1 MPRLARHHAIATAVT
16 VGALALAGCSGTDEA
31 TQSISNPRPDAT
43 TSSPSASESAPEPG
57 EEPADFTGEAAE
69 PSEPGPFSV
78 GRRTEQVVD
87 ASRADRTFSVE
98 VWYPSDTQ
106 SAPTPYELIPGVAFD
121 SVLSTTG
128 SPASTEGPFPVV
140 VFSHGSGGLRQ
151 QSATILETVASH
163 GFVVVAPDHP
173 GNTAIDQLVGTQTA
187 PKLTATNRVLDVG
200 VVLDRLEDQEIAAGL
215 VDNEKVAVMG
225 HSFGGFTALAA
236 AGGYDGIAG
245 DPRVDAIV
253 PLAPFSELLSDAD
266 LESISVPMLVVT
278 GSDDRTTPVENQS
291 TRPVNRAGGESRL
304 VLIDGAGHSSV
315 TDVCAIAEAIEN
327 GGDAVPAGAADAV
340 RAQLGGS
347 CDDPAALAQAFD
359 VTEHYSVAFLRSVL
373 LGDSRYDEIGPI
385 DGATVRP

>member
-1 MPRLARHHAIATAVT
+1 MTRPARHHAIAAALT
-16 VGALALAGCSGTDEA
+16 VAGLTLAGCSGTEDA
-31 TQSISNPRPDAT
+31 AQNITNPRFDTA
-43 TSSPSASESAPEPG
+43 SASPSVAESADADDPE
-57 EEPADFTGEAAE
+57 EASA
-69 PSEPGPFSV
+69 PSEPGPFAV

-87 ASRADRTFSVE
+87 ASREDRTFSVE
-98 VWYPSDTQ
+98 VWYPSETQ

-121 SVLSTTG
+121 SALSTTD
-128 SPASTEGPFPVV
+128 SPASAEGPFPVV

-151 QSATILETVASH
+151 QSASIVETVASH

-173 GNTAIDQLVGTQTA
+173 GNTAIDQLLGTQTA
-187 PKLTATNRVLDVG
+187 PQVTATNRVLDVG
-200 VVLDRLEDQEIAAGL
+200 VVLDRLESQEIAAGL
-215 VDNEKVAVMG
+215 VDIEKVAVMG

-245 DPRVDAIV
+245 DPRVDVIV
-253 PLAPFSELLSDAD
+253 PLAPYSELLSNAD

-291 TRPVNRAGGESRL
+291 TRPVNRSTGDSRL

-327 GGDAVPAGAADAV
+327 GGDAVPDGAAEAV
-340 RAQLGGS
+340 RAQLGGT

-373 LGDSRYDEIGPI
+373 LDDSRYDEVGPI
-385 DGATVRP
+385 EGATVRQ